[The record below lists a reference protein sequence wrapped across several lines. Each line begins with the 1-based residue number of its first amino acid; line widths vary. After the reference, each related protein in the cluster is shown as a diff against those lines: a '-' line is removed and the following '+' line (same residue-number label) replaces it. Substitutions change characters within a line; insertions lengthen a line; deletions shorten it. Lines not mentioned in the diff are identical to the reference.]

1 MSSNRPP
8 FTTRA
13 KLSRAEK
20 LAFTRAAVTAQLRN
34 LPGIIRAATGLDKLG
49 SRGHAVHLREEPP
62 DSTYTRGAIK
72 LAEEAYG
79 TDLFNHCLR
88 CWYFADLFGQLE
100 HQHYDSELL
109 YIACLLHDLAL
120 TAAHRP
126 TVKDAPCFAIHGG
139 HLAAHILHSWGVS
152 DQAAAT
158 ADQAIAAHMNISVPT
173 DQGREAHLLHA
184 AAHLDVAGAQAQKI
198 PRSLIAEV
206 NQRLPRGEFKTTFA
220 AAMRREAA
228 DHPDSRTA
236 VVCKLGLQLAIRS
249 NPLETIG

>member
-1 MSSNRPP
+1 M
-8 FTTRA
+8 
-13 KLSRAEK
+13 
-20 LAFTRAAVTAQLRN
+20 
-34 LPGIIRAATGLDKLG
+34 PGIVLARMGPGARDSTLSLLAD
-49 SRGHAVHLREEPP
+49 PP
-62 DSTYTRGAIK
+62 DSSYARQATD
-72 LAEEAYG
+72 LAEGAYD

-100 HQHYDSELL
+100 NQHYDSELL

-126 TVKDAPCFAIHGG
+126 TGKDAPCFAIHGG
-139 HLAAHILHSWGVS
+139 HLAAHTLHSWGVN

-158 ADQAIAAHMNISVPT
+158 VDQAIAAHMDISVPT
-173 DQGREAHLLHA
+173 DQGLEARLLHSA
-184 AAHLDVAGAQAQKI
+184 THLDVAGAQAQKI
-198 PRSLIAEV
+198 PRSLIAQI
-206 NQRLPRGEFKTTFA
+206 NQRLPRREFKTTFA

-236 VVCKLGLQLAIRS
+236 VLCKLGLQLAIAS